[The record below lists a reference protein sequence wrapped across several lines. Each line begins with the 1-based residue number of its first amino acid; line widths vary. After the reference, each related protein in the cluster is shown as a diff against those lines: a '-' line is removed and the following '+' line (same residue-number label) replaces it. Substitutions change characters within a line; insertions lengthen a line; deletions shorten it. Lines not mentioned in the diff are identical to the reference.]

1 MSFDDRINSGR
12 LEELLA
18 LEGLI
23 DEEKLN
29 LAIAS
34 QMGIPSV
41 DLKTQRLEES
51 ISKQIPE
58 SIARRHT
65 VFPVAVKDS
74 DITIAV
80 HDPRNILAIDDV
92 QLATGKRVSVV
103 LSDKADILSL
113 INRFYDFSDEASQ
126 AVEEYAADVKQEI
139 KESAERDD
147 VSASPVVR
155 LVNTVIIQA
164 SKMRAS
170 DIHLEP
176 LERDVRLRYR
186 VDGEL
191 REIMR
196 INKSMYSSVVNRI
209 KVIGGMDIS
218 EQRKPQDGRVETKVD
233 GKTIDLRISILPTV
247 FGEKIV
253 LRLLDRSST
262 LMTKEELGFSRA
274 NIERFNQIINVPE
287 GIILLTGPTGS
298 GKTTTL
304 YAVLSEMNAITKNII
319 TVEDPVEYRLDG
331 VNQVQVNN
339 RAGLTFA
346 TGLRSILRQ
355 DPDIV
360 MVGEIRDSETAQIA
374 FRAAITGHVVL
385 STLHTNDTASSLTR
399 LVDMGVPAY
408 LVSTAVV
415 GIVAQR
421 LVKKLCVHCRQAYE
435 TSEAEMALLGLDDP
449 ATIYRHHGC
458 NECGQTGYRG
468 RTAIHEVLIMNR
480 TVRDLIARGRS
491 VDDLK
496 DAAMKDGMR
505 TLHQSG
511 AELVLAGK
519 TTIDQ
524 LIRVTQVE
532 DD

>member
-1 MSFDDRINSGR
+1 MSFDDRISSDK
-12 LEELLA
+12 LEEIIA
-18 LEGLI
+18 LEGFI
-23 DEEKLN
+23 DERRLN

-41 DLKTQRLEES
+41 DLKTQTLDTS
-51 ISKQIPE
+51 VAKLIPE

-65 VFPVAVKDS
+65 VFPIAVKDN

-80 HDPRNILAIDDV
+80 HDPRDIMAIDDV

-103 LSDKADILSL
+103 LSEGADIINL
-113 INRFYDFSDEASQ
+113 INRFYDHSEEATQ
-126 AVEEYAADVKQEI
+126 AVEEYTADLDQDPEDHG
-139 KESAERDD
+139 ESEDI
-147 VSASPVVR
+147 STSPVVR
-155 LVNTVIIQA
+155 LVNTMITQA

-170 DIHLEP
+170 DIHMEP
-176 LERDVRLRYR
+176 FEHDVRIRFR

-191 REIMR
+191 REIMKV
-196 INKSMYSSVVNRI
+196 NKAMYNSMVIRI
-209 KVIGGMDIS
+209 KIIGGMDIS
-218 EQRKPQDGRVETKVD
+218 ERRKPQDGRVETAVD
-233 GKTIDLRISILPTV
+233 DRPLDLRISILPTV
-247 FGEKIV
+247 FGEKVV

-262 LMTKEELGFSRA
+262 LMTKEELGFSKV
-274 NIERFNQIINVPE
+274 NIERFNQVISAPE

-304 YAVLSEMNAITKNII
+304 YAVLAEMNAIEKNII

-339 RAGLTFA
+339 RAGLGFA

-355 DPDIV
+355 DPDII

-385 STLHTNDTASSLTR
+385 STLHTNDTVSSLTR

-421 LVKKLCVHCRQAYE
+421 LVKRLCNYCKQPH
-435 TSEAEMALLGLDDP
+435 TTTPAEMALLGISEP
-449 ATIYRHHGC
+449 AVIYHNVGC
-458 NECGQTGYRG
+458 NECDQTGYQG
-468 RTAIHEVLIMNR
+468 RTAIHEVLVMTRHI
-480 TVRDLIARGRS
+480 RDLITQEQS
-491 VDDLK
+491 VDEVK
-496 DAAMKDGMR
+496 DAAVADGMR
-505 TLHQSG
+505 TLHQSC
-511 AELVLAGK
+511 AELVLAGR

-524 LIRVTQVE
+524 LVRVTQVE
-532 DD
+532 ED